1 MARRKP
7 NTPAVVINT
16 LEQADDVLREMAEC
30 SRQIESI
37 KSSMNQAIDSAKADA
52 KEQAA
57 TPQAR
62 LAELEESL
70 AAYATYQKSDLFK
83 VRKSVTRV
91 FGTFGFRKSTEIKP
105 EKKQTWGG
113 ILDQL
118 KALGLTHAIRMK
130 EEVNKETLQEW
141 PDERLEKVGARRVS
155 EDRFWVE
162 VDQAALEDTTR
173 ARAAR

>member
-7 NTPAVVINT
+7 NPPAVVINN
-16 LEQADDVLREMAEC
+16 LEQADDVLREMAKC
-30 SRQIESI
+30 SREIELI
-37 KSSMNQAIDSAKADA
+37 RSSMNQVIDDA
-52 KEQAA
+52 KNEAKELA
-57 TPQAR
+57 STHQAR

-70 AAYATYQKSDLFK
+70 AAYATYQRSDLFK
-83 VRKSVTRV
+83 VRKSITRV
-91 FGTFGFRKSTEIKP
+91 FGSFGFRKSTEIKP

-113 ILDQL
+113 ILEQL
-118 KALGLTHAIRMK
+118 KSLGMTHAVRIK

-162 VDQAALEDTTR
+162 VDQAALEDTS
-173 ARAAR
+173 RAAH